1 LLFLF
6 WALGGGKLDPLILSR
21 LQFAITTIY
30 HFFLVPLTLGLSI
43 LVAIFET
50 RYVATGDGIYLRLTK
65 FWGRIFLI
73 NFAAGVVTGIVQEFH
88 FGMNWSG
95 YARFMG
101 DIFGAPL
108 AIEALFAFYLE
119 STFIGLWVFG
129 WDKLPKKVH
138 LAAAWLV
145 AIGSNISAL
154 WILIA
159 NSFMQNP
166 VGYAIENGR
175 AVMTSFLALITNP
188 NLPYQ
193 YFHVFA
199 AGICT
204 AGFLV
209 LGFSAWHLLRKQE
222 TDIELFHKSFR
233 WAAVF
238 ALIGAI
244 AVGLVGDAHGKFLST
259 TQPMKIAAAEAIWST
274 QDPADFVL
282 VASIDEEKTE
292 NKFEV
297 TIPSMLSFL
306 LYNRFSGPVEGLNDL
321 QEDAVL
327 MYGPG
332 NYIPPVTLSFWSFRI
347 MVGAGLLMLL
357 LALLALIKSRVKFL
371 DKSRLFMQLLIP
383 AMVLPYLASTFGW
396 ILTESARQPWIVYG
410 LQKVQDAVSPN
421 VTGGT
426 VLFSLILFTIL
437 LGGLIVVTGWLMVK
451 SGTSQPQ
458 PAVLGDRGEN
468 EEGGV
473 I

>member
-1 LLFLF
+1 MN
-6 WALGGGKLDPLILSR
+6 ALDLSR
-21 LQFAITTIY
+21 WQFAITTIY

-43 LVAIFET
+43 LVAIFES
-50 RYVATGDGIYLRLTK
+50 RYVATGNETYRRLAK
-65 FWGRIFLI
+65 FWGKVFLI

-108 AIEALFAFYLE
+108 AIEALLAFYLE

-129 WDKLPKKVH
+129 WDKLSKKMH

-154 WILIA
+154 WILTA

-193 YFHVFA
+193 FLHVLA
-199 AGICT
+199 AGITT

-209 LGFSAWHLLRKQE
+209 LGFSAWHLLRKTGTEAEFFQ
-222 TDIELFHKSFR
+222 KAFR
-233 WAAVF
+233 WAAVY
-238 ALIGAI
+238 ALIGVV
-244 AVGLVGDAHGKFLST
+244 AVIFVGDAHGKFLGQ
-259 TQPMKIAAAEAIWST
+259 TQPMKIAATEAIWNTEPDS
-274 QDPADFVL
+274 ANLVL
-282 VASIDEEKTE
+282 VADINKDKNE
-292 NKFEV
+292 NSFEIE
-297 TIPSMLSFL
+297 IPHGLSLL
-306 LYNRFSGPVEGLNDL
+306 LYSSWTGGVQGMNQL
-321 QEDAVL
+321 QAQAVTQ
-327 MYGPG
+327 YGPG
-332 NYIPPVTLSFWSFRI
+332 DYIPNVFITFWSFRI
-347 MVGAGLLMLL
+347 MVGVGFLMAL
-357 LALLALIKSRVKFL
+357 LALLAVIRPRVKLLNKSQLFL
-371 DKSRLFMQLLIP
+371 KILLP

-421 VTGGT
+421 VTAGN
-426 VLFSLILFTIL
+426 VLFSLILFTVL
-437 LGGLIVVTGWLMVK
+437 LGALVAVTGWLMVK
-451 SGTSQPQ
+451 SGTSDPQ
-458 PAVLGDRGEN
+458 AEKAA
-468 EEGGV
+468 E
-473 I
+473 